1 MFYDQQ
7 NCNVTHILNAGAPII
22 YLEPVKLGTSNLN
35 FHVLTDTQDYH
46 CIYARLPLRGMC

>member
-46 CIYARLPLRGMC
+46 CIYARLPL